1 MNLRSFVVAALAALG
16 SSAALAASPAVVD
29 FSHGMQ
35 GWFGTGAGG
44 NTFSGIDAS
53 LGSGTQSFHAI
64 GPASHFAML
73 SNTSKDFLGNYTDM
87 QSLTFSLDLTVRELA
102 IGGPGGFPLGQDL
115 VLELRDYDKRGP
127 ELPYS
132 SVWVFLG
139 VIGGYQ
145 PASQHFSVTI
155 GDTSSNLLPAGWHGN
170 GDMDQYGGPTL
181 PYGQSFRRILMD
193 VDEVAITTAVPGF
206 IYGAEQYYD
215 LSVDNI
221 AISAVPEPE
230 QYSMLAAGL
239 GLLGFT
245 ARRRQRGQARNA
257 T

>member
-1 MNLRSFVVAALAALG
+1 MKVMMMKLRTLVVAAIAALG
-16 SSAALAASPAVVD
+16 STAALAASSSVVD
-29 FSHGMQ
+29 FSNGMQ
-35 GWFGTGAGG
+35 GWFGTGAAG
-44 NTFSGIDAS
+44 NTFSGIDSS
-53 LGSGTQSFHAI
+53 LGNGSPAFHAV

-73 SNTSKDFLGNYTDM
+73 TNTSKDFLGNYTDM
-87 QSLTFSLDLTVRELA
+87 KSLTFSFDMTVKELA

-127 ELPYS
+127 QLPYS
-132 SVWVFLG
+132 SVWVFMG
-139 VIGGYQ
+139 VIGGYA

-155 GDTSSNLLPAGWHGN
+155 ADTSSNLLPAGWHGN
-170 GDMDQYGGPTL
+170 GDADQYGGPTL
-181 PYGQSFRRILMD
+181 PYGQTFRRILMD

-215 LSVDNI
+215 VSIDNI
-221 AISAVPEPE
+221 ALSAVPEPG
-230 QYSMLAAGL
+230 QYSMMLAGL

-245 ARRRQRGQARNA
+245 ARRKR